1 MKITFVN
8 FGDTKEKYLKEG
20 LVVYEKRL
28 KHYSTFDMVFLPELR
43 QAKNLPATLQKE
55 QEGRVILSSLDKTDF
70 PVLLDVSGRCLNSE
84 DFARYLQQIMNR
96 GVRNLSFITGGAFG
110 FSDEVYQAVPERISL
125 SPMTFSHQMVRLIF
139 LEQLYR
145 AFTII
150 RGEPYHHQ

>member
-20 LVVYEKRL
+20 LVTYEKRL
-28 KHYSTFDMVFLPELR
+28 KHYNTFEMVFLPELR
-43 QAKNLPATLQKE
+43 QVKNLPATVQKE
-55 QEGRVILSSLDKTDF
+55 QEGRVILSSLDKVDF
-70 PVLLDVSGRCLNSE
+70 PVLLDVSGRCMHSE

-96 GVRNLSFITGGAFG
+96 GVRHLAFITGGAYG
-110 FSDEVYQAVPERISL
+110 FSEEVYQVVRERISL
-125 SPMTFSHQMVRLIF
+125 SPMTFSHQLVRLIF